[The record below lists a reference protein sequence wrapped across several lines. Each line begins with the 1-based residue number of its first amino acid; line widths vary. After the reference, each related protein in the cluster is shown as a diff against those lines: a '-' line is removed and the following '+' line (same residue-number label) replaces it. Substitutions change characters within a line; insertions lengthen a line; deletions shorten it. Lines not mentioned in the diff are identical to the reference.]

1 MDISPFVL
9 TFSHQIYSPLY
20 RYLSVDLL
28 NIQQWTIKALSP
40 YKKHSKHYDTTDK
53 EMMNMNTRFYI
64 FHFCLF
70 SRAGRKRWQQG
81 FFFVLIISLFSE
93 EVTRQTSSWLQSI
106 LVLDFCFSWEEK
118 LYLIYLILYYI
129 VSSTYLP
136 YYIES
141 LNDLF
146 TSYYILCYIWSL

>member
-9 TFSHQIYSPLY
+9 TFSHQIYSLLY

-106 LVLDFCFSWEEK
+106 LVLDFFLFFLRTK
-118 LYLIYLILYYI
+118 TIFYIVLYIVLYYI
-129 VSSTYLP
+129 
-136 YYIES
+136 I
-141 LNDLF
+141 F
-146 TSYYILCYIWSL
+146 TLLHWEA